1 MKIRLYAVIKTGLVL
16 GMFGAL
22 AACSSGGS
30 SLKPS
35 ARVLG
40 LNDKIPEG
48 GGYYKIG
55 TPYTILGRKYYPRED
70 PNYKRSGVA
79 SWYGAD
85 FHGRKTA
92 NGEIYDMNRLSA
104 AHRTMPM
111 PSYAKVTNLENGRAV
126 VVRVNDRGPYA
137 HDREIDMSKAAA
149 KILGFTRQGTAR
161 VQVEYIGKAPLDGD
175 GERLRTANA
184 RLNNWQGVQTASI
197 SQKRRHAA
205 KTQKKYRRRGT
216 PEPAQSYAA
225 AGQGSGYFIQ
235 TASFSNPESARILRD
250 QLSSIASASIQPAN
264 LGQGTY
270 YRVRLGPMRNEDM
283 AYKALARVRAAGHN
297 SARIVMN

>member
-1 MKIRLYAVIKTGLVL
+1 MKIRIYAVLKTAAVL
-16 GMFGAL
+16 GLFGAL
-22 AACSSGGS
+22 AACGSGGGG
-30 SLKPS
+30 LKPS

-48 GGYYKIG
+48 GGYYKVG
-55 TPYTILGRKYYPRED
+55 TPYTILGRKYYPRENPD
-70 PNYKRSGVA
+70 YKRTGVA

-111 PSYAKVTNLENGRAV
+111 PSYAKVTNLENGRAI

-149 KILGFTRQGTAR
+149 KVLGFTRQGTAKVR
-161 VQVEYIGKAPLDGD
+161 VEYISKAPLEGDGD
-175 GERLRTANA
+175 RLKIANA
-184 RLNNWQGVQTASI
+184 RLNNSQGVQTASLVQQR
-197 SQKRRHAA
+197 SYAA
-205 KTQKKYRRRGT
+205 KPRKKYRRRGT
-216 PEPAQSYAA
+216 PEPVQNYGG
-225 AGQGSGYFIQ
+225 AGQGGGYFIQ
-235 TASFSNPESARILRD
+235 TASFTDPRSARVLRD
-250 QLSSIASASIQPAN
+250 QLSSIANASIQPAN

-297 SARIVMN
+297 SARIVVN

>member
-1 MKIRLYAVIKTGLVL
+1 MTFRVYAVIKTGVVL
-16 GMFGAL
+16 GLFGVL
-22 AACSSGGS
+22 AACSSGS
-30 SLKPS
+30 STLKPS

-48 GGYYKIG
+48 GGYYKVG
-55 TPYTILGRKYYPRED
+55 TPYTILGRKYYPREEPD
-70 PNYKRSGVA
+70 YKRTGVA
-79 SWYGAD
+79 SWYGTD

-111 PSYAKVTNLENGRAV
+111 PSYARVTNLENGRAV

-149 KILGFTRQGTAR
+149 MVLGFTRQGTAKVR
-161 VQVEYIGKAPLDGD
+161 VEYIGKAPLDGD
-175 GERLRTANA
+175 RDRLKIANA
-184 RLNNWQGVQTASI
+184 RLNNWQAIQTASI
-197 SQKRRHAA
+197 RQKPRYAA
-205 KTQKKYRRRGT
+205 KSRKYRRRAT
-216 PEPAQSYAA
+216 PEPVQAYGGALP
-225 AGQGSGYFIQ
+225 GGYFIQ
-235 TASFSNPESARILRD
+235 TASFSDPQSAMVLRD
-250 QLSSIASASIQPAN
+250 QLSSIGSTSIQRAD

-270 YRVRLGPMRNEDM
+270 YRVRLGPMKNEDM

-297 SARIVMN
+297 SARIVVN